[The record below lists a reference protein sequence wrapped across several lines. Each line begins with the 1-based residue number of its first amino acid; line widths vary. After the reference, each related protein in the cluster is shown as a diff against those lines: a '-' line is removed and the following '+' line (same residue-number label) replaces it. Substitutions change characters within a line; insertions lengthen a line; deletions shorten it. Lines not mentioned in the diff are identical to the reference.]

1 MKQPTTSIEK
11 FIARWSERGYEKGE
25 TQQFWIELLTEVLG
39 VANASSWLTF
49 EQHVPHIGFID
60 ARIPRTKVLLEQKS
74 ADKDLTTPTPQ
85 SDGSL
90 LTPFLQAKRYADW
103 LPISEHPRWI
113 VCCNF
118 REFLIYDM
126 EKPQA
131 EPVSILLSDLAKEHH
146 RLAFLVKETSTH
158 LERELQV
165 SLRAGEIIGEIHDAL
180 LTQFQLGASPAPR
193 SIGETSATPLV
204 GHKSPTD
211 EHKEPPTQKEP
222 SALNILCVRLVF
234 CFYAEDAG
242 IFCKDQFHDYLKA
255 QDTPHMRRALLDL
268 FRVLDTP
275 VAERDVYLEPELA
288 AFPYVN
294 GGLFREETPI
304 PPFTPRLRQL
314 ILKNASLD
322 FNWAE
327 ISPTIFGSLFES
339 TLNPETRRAGG
350 MHYTSI
356 ENIHKVIDPLFLN
369 ALHQEFSDILQE
381 KVARRRKQRLGAF
394 QEKLAS
400 LTFLDPACGS
410 GNFLTETYLSL
421 RRLEN
426 QVVSARYD
434 NLTFLPN
441 MNPVRVSISQFHGIE
456 VNDFAVSVAQTALW
470 ISEAQMLAETERIT
484 GHELNFLPL
493 KTNANILEGNALS
506 TPWPVADYILGNP
519 PFKGY
524 SLQNRA
530 QKDDMLHVFGK
541 KWKSVG
547 KLDYVCAWY
556 KVAWEQIKQRPS
568 TRCAFVS
575 TNSITQ
581 GEQVAALWKPLM
593 HEGLEIHFAHRTFRW
608 DSEASLKA
616 HVHCV
621 IVGFGPT
628 SAGMRTRMPALPT
641 YALYDADGTSVRAE
655 HINAYLMDAPDV
667 FVESR
672 PKPLCN
678 VPEIV
683 YGNKPTDGGNLF
695 LTKEERVAVLK
706 REPELARFV
715 RPMLGSEEF
724 IKGKERYVLWLKD
737 ASPADINR
745 SAELR
750 RRVQAVRDMRLSSP
764 KAATRKTAET
774 PWLFQEARQPTSEYL
789 LLPSVSSE
797 RRKYVPIGFI
807 EPEVIASNLVHIIP
821 GATLVHFAVLT
832 SSVHMAWMRAVCG
845 RLEMSYR
852 YSKDVVYNNFPW
864 PPVLG
869 AGVSSPATTTAP
881 ATIATLTQTAQA
893 ILDTRAM
900 FPDSTLADLYDD
912 LTMPQ
917 ELRRAHQANDHAVLA
932 LYGLKA
938 DATEEQ
944 IVAELF
950 KRYNDLVARQ

>member
-1 MKQPTTSIEK
+1 MKQTATTRSK

-25 TQQFWIELLTEVLG
+25 TQQFWIELLTDVLG
-39 VANASSWLTF
+39 IADASSWLTF
-49 EQHVPHIGFID
+49 EQHVPNIGFID
-60 ARIPRTKVLLEQKS
+60 ARIPRTKVLIEQKS
-74 ADKDLTTPTPQ
+74 ADKDLRKPAAQ

-103 LPISEHPRWI
+103 LPASEHPRWI

-118 REFLIYDM
+118 REFLVYDM
-126 EKPQA
+126 EQPQA
-131 EPVSILLSDLAKEHH
+131 DPVSILLRDLAKEHH
-146 RLAFLVKETSTH
+146 RLSFLVKETSTH
-158 LERELQV
+158 LERELQI

-180 LTQFQLGASPAPR
+180 LLQYQLGGTPGSVPSGSAGVSPAM
-193 SIGETSATPLV
+193 EQNA
-204 GHKSPTD
+204 
-211 EHKEPPTQKEP
+211 QKET

-242 IFCKDQFHDYLKA
+242 IFAKDQFHDYLKA
-255 QDTPHMRRALLDL
+255 QDTPRMRRALLDL

-275 VAERDVYLEPELA
+275 LALRDAYLEPELA

-314 ILKNASLD
+314 ILKNAALD

-369 ALHQEFSDILQE
+369 DLRREFSEILKE
-381 KVARRRKQRLGAF
+381 RVERRRKQRLGAF
-394 QEKLAS
+394 QERLAA

-426 QVVSARYD
+426 QVVRERHRGQG
-434 NLTFLPN
+434 FFPG

-493 KTNANILEGNALS
+493 KTNANILEGNALR
-506 TPWPVADYILGNP
+506 TPWQAADYILGNP
-519 PFKGY
+519 PFIGY
-524 SLQNRA
+524 SLQTRA
-530 QKDDMLHVFGK
+530 QKDDIVHVFGA
-541 KWKSVG
+541 KWKNVG

-556 KVAWEQIKQRPS
+556 KLAWEQIKQRPA

-581 GEQVAALWKPLM
+581 GEQVAALWQPLM
-593 HEGLEIHFAHRTFRW
+593 HEGLAIHFAHRTFRW
-608 DSEASLKA
+608 DSEATQKA

-621 IVGFGPT
+621 IVGFGPSSAAPAAHAG
-628 SAGMRTRMPALPT
+628 SAGVRTLFN
-641 YALYDADGTSVRAE
+641 ADGTSVRAE
-655 HINAYLMDAPDV
+655 HINAYLMDAPNV
-667 FVESR
+667 FVMSR
-672 PKPLCN
+672 PKPLCD
-678 VPEIV
+678 VPEMV
-683 YGNKPTDGGNLF
+683 YGNKPVDGGNFF
-695 LTKEERVAVLK
+695 LTKEERDAVLK
-706 REPELARFV
+706 REPGLARFIH
-715 RPMLGSEEF
+715 PTLGAEEF
-724 IKGKERYVLWLKD
+724 IKGKERYVFWLKD

-745 SAELR
+745 STELR
-750 RRVQAVRDMRLSSP
+750 RRVQGVRDMRLSSP

-774 PWLFQEARQPTSEYL
+774 PWLFQEDRQPTTNYL
-789 LLPSVSSE
+789 LVPRVSSE
-797 RRKYVPIGFI
+797 RRLYVPIGFI
-807 EPEVIASNLVHIIP
+807 RPEAIASDAVQIIP
-821 GATLVHFAVLT
+821 NATLAHFAVLT

-845 RLEMSYR
+845 RLKSDYR

-864 PPVLG
+864 PAL
-869 AGVSSPATTTAP
+869 PAL
-881 ATIATLTQTAQA
+881 LTQTAQA
-893 ILDTRAM
+893 ILDARAEY
-900 FPDSTLADLYDD
+900 PDSTLADLYDD
-912 LTMPQ
+912 LTMPPA
-917 ELRRAHQANDHAVLA
+917 LRRAHQANDRAVLA
-932 LYGLKA
+932 LYGLSEN
-938 DATEEQ
+938 ATEEQ
-944 IVAELF
+944 IVSELF
-950 KRYNDLVARQ
+950 RCYNELVSHA